1 MSIDFK
7 KQNNE
12 EIEIKDENIVVYD
25 INKDREQLT
34 DKLSNSQEIEELT
47 SQIEVYNLDTIV
59 SFGANAAEEVSKCS
73 DIVLNSMNMKQI
85 DDSSEMLNTLAK
97 IMEKFDINEIKE
109 NKGLFGKL
117 FTNMKKQ
124 IDKIINKYHTMG
136 EEVDK
141 IYINLKQYESEI
153 KQSNRKLEDMFQ
165 ANVGY
170 YHELIRYIVAGE
182 KGINELESYIEQKQK
197 EMEQTIFLLFQS
209 DIPYLSSFGVQISY
223 LSLLTQIVMA

>member
-85 DDSSEMLNTLAK
+85 DDSSEMLNTW
-97 IMEKFDINEIKE
+97 
-109 NKGLFGKL
+109 
-117 FTNMKKQ
+117 
-124 IDKIINKYHTMG
+124 
-136 EEVDK
+136 
-141 IYINLKQYESEI
+141 LK
-153 KQSNRKLEDMFQ
+153 
-165 ANVGY
+165 
-170 YHELIRYIVAGE
+170 
-182 KGINELESYIEQKQK
+182 
-197 EMEQTIFLLFQS
+197 
-209 DIPYLSSFGVQISY
+209 
-223 LSLLTQIVMA
+223 